1 MSVAPEKASGESGS
15 EKAPRKSLDRLIPFL
30 SSFFIRLLVKT
41 LRLRVVGEGRF
52 KNERNSG
59 NVIYAFWHNRLL
71 LLIYTHRNQ
80 GIHVM
85 VSRSRDGE
93 IISQTIQR
101 FGFRTVRGSSS
112 RGGSSALLQLARKLA
127 DGADV
132 AITPDGPQGPRY
144 HVQMGIIHL
153 AERSGCPII
162 PLAYSASK
170 KWVLK
175 SWDGFLIPCPFARA
189 VLVYGNP
196 LRVSRD
202 SELEDKR
209 LELEKELREIT
220 TEADAYYG
228 GKDNGC

>member
-1 MSVAPEKASGESGS
+1 M
-15 EKAPRKSLDRLIPFL
+15 LIPFL
-30 SSFFIRLLVKT
+30 DRFKNLFLTGLASFLIRLLIKT
-41 LRLRVVGEGRF
+41 LRLRVVGESRF

-85 VSRSRDGE
+85 VSHSRDGE

-112 RGGSSALLQLARKLA
+112 RGGSSALLQLAKELA
-127 DGADV
+127 SGADV

-162 PLAYSASK
+162 PLVYSASK

-189 VLVYGNP
+189 ILIYGSP
-196 LRVSRD
+196 LEVSQG
-202 SELEDKR
+202 SNLEDKR
-209 LELEKELREIT
+209 LELEQELREIT